1 VFDADEMFRWVEQQ
15 ADFGP
20 RRAGSL
26 AGRANED
33 FLAAQLQAFGLENV
47 RKEPIPITYQQAE
60 QTSLLVGPGDDLTP
74 MGAFAIPYA
83 AFTPAGGIE
92 APLVFADS
100 TALVERGNL
109 KGAIVVTEI
118 RFPPYDLALL
128 KRVSQGH
135 HDPDDEI
142 AQVDHPAT
150 FVRQGWH
157 LYRVAVERGAV
168 GFIGVLRDQSGGTC
182 EMYAPYGFQEADIL
196 DKPLPGL
203 WVSRGDGERLIRLAR
218 SGSGRARMTVT
229 GQREPAIT
237 HNVVGEIPGRSDEV
251 MILSCHHDSPFSSPV
266 EDGTGVSVVLALAR
280 HFAESRSLNRRL
292 IVLFSAGHFYGS
304 IGTRSFIRD
313 HQTDVVSRSAVE
325 ISIEHIALEAGEDAS
340 GQLVPTGR
348 TEAAGIFVPL
358 NPDVAKVV
366 LDHVVAQDLRRTIL
380 LPAEGPLGDYPPTDG
395 GDWYEAGVPVI
406 NYISNPVYLLTSD
419 DALKWVDRER
429 MPRVATAFAAILQD
443 LDTMPR
449 STIGAVRPRLFK
461 WLMKAL
467 RRVVLAKVTAFG
479 LKPVH

>member
-1 VFDADEMFRWVEQQ
+1 MFDADEMFRWVEHQ
-15 ADFGP
+15 AGFGP
-20 RRAGSL
+20 RRAGSPG
-26 AGRANED
+26 GRTNED

-47 RKEPIPITYQQAE
+47 RKEPIPVTYQQADH
-60 QTSLLVGPGDDLTP
+60 TLLLVGAGDDLAP
-74 MGAFAIPYA
+74 MAAFAIPYA
-83 AFTPAGGIE
+83 AFTPEGGIE

-100 TALVERGNL
+100 SALFERGNL
-109 KGAIVVTEI
+109 QGAIVVTEI
-118 RFPPYDLALL
+118 RFPPYDLGLL
-128 KRVSQGH
+128 KRVSPGH
-135 HDPDDEI
+135 HDPDDAI
-142 AQVDHPAT
+142 DQVDHPAT

-168 GFIGVLRDQSGGTC
+168 GFIGVLRDQTGGTC

-196 DKPLPGL
+196 DKPLPGV
-203 WVSRGDGERLIRLAR
+203 WVSRGDGERLIQLAR
-218 SGSGRARMTVT
+218 SGTGRARLMVN
-229 GQREPAIT
+229 GQREPGLT

-251 MILSCHHDSPFSSPV
+251 MILSCHHDSPFASPV

-280 HFAESRSLNRRL
+280 HFAEARSLNRRL

-313 HQTDVVSRSAVE
+313 HPTDVVARAALEV
-325 ISIEHIALEAGEDAS
+325 SIEHIALEAGEDAA
-340 GQLVPTGR
+340 GNLVPTGK
-348 TEAAGIFVPL
+348 TEATGIFVPL
-358 NPDVAKVV
+358 NPSVAKVV

-419 DALKWVDRER
+419 DSLKWVDKDRL
-429 MPRVATAFAAILQD
+429 PRVAAAFAAILRD

-449 STIGAVRPRLFK
+449 ASIGAVRPWFYG
-461 WLMKAL
+461 WLMKVL
-467 RRVVLAKVTAFG
+467 RRVVLAKVSALG